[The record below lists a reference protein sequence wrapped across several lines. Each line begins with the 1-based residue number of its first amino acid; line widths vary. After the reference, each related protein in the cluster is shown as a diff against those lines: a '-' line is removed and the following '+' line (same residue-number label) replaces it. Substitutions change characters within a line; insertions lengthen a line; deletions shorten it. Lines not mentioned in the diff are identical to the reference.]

1 MPPGKELNKPDSLHE
16 AEAVSPDDLAPDPP
30 TVSTS
35 SLDALQSAEQ
45 RGVLNIVDSLRQC
58 GLDGIVSLPQLVVCG
73 DQSSG
78 KSSVLEAI
86 TEIPFPRKE
95 NLCTRFA
102 TEIVLRRA
110 ALSSIATKIVPD
122 ESRPQ
127 IERLALEN
135 FKLSITDF
143 NELPSLIDSATKAM
157 GIGSDDSPGIQR
169 AFAKDVLSI
178 EISGPDRPQLT
189 LVDLPGLIH
198 SENKSQ
204 TREDVELVT
213 ELVSQYISNPRTII
227 LPIISAK
234 NDYAN
239 QIILQRARDAD
250 PEGTRTLGII
260 TKPDDLH
267 PDSENEAAFIDLANN
282 KDIFFKLGWH
292 VLKNRGFKERD
303 HTFAERNR
311 SETKFLSSGKWSTL
325 SRDCVSIEPLRV
337 RLSGLLFK
345 HIRRELPKL
354 RKDINEKLEETAKG
368 LGQLGE
374 RRSTAADAKQ
384 YLMRLSMSFYETTRA
399 SIGGNY
405 ESDYFSKVENI
416 LHSAATLNTRRLR
429 AMIQY
434 LNTEFAMEM
443 RKRGHKYRFIGYSMA
458 WETGKGSTDDDV
470 VAEGEDFEDGHDVE
484 SEYEDDENP
493 RTLEKKQALAWVMR
507 TLIRTRGRQLSGNFN
522 PLLIGELFWE
532 QSERW
537 GSLAREHVQRV
548 TSLCTNFVHDLL
560 SELCPEDICLR
571 LRVPHVED
579 SLKKRLEESEIELSK
594 IVKDMK
600 RYPMTYNDTYTN
612 SVQEA
617 RSERSMN
624 QINQIVDSAKTSRD
638 LHDDD
643 GFFKEKITQF
653 DPKKIQQAFQ
663 QRLNQDMDC
672 HSCSDALDCL
682 CSFYDVALKLFTD
695 NITAQVIERH
705 LIEGLEE
712 VFSPM
717 VVARWDSD
725 NEILGVASEPTGVS
739 RQREFLERRM
749 KMLEQGKVV
758 FGSVLRRVDG

>member
-1 MPPGKELNKPDSLHE
+1 MTGEE
-16 AEAVSPDDLAPDPP
+16 ARTAALGDLTSALPAVS
-30 TVSTS
+30 TT
-35 SLDALQSAEQ
+35 SLDGLQSTEQ
-45 RGVLNIVDSLRQC
+45 RRVLNIVDSLRQC

-122 ESRPQ
+122 EARPQ
-127 IERLALEN
+127 KERLALEN
-135 FKLSITDF
+135 FKQSITDF
-143 NELPSLIDSATKAM
+143 NELPSLIDLATKAM
-157 GIGSDDSPGIQR
+157 GIGNDDSSSIQR

-178 EISGPDRPQLT
+178 EISGPNRPQLT

-204 TREDVELVT
+204 TREDVELVA
-213 ELVSQYISNPRTII
+213 ELVSQYITNPRTII

-250 PEGTRTLGII
+250 PEGARTLGII

-303 HTFAERNR
+303 HSFTERNR

-325 SRDCVSIEPLRV
+325 PRDCVGIEPLRV
-337 RLSGLLFK
+337 RLSELLFK
-345 HIRRELPKL
+345 HIKRELPKL
-354 RKDINEKLEETAKG
+354 RKDLNEKLEETKKR

-374 RRSTAADAKQ
+374 RRSTATDAKQ
-384 YLMRLSMSFYETTRA
+384 YLMRRSMSFYDITRA
-399 SIGGNY
+399 SINGHY
-405 ESDYFSKVENI
+405 ENQYFSKVENFS
-416 LHSAATLNTRRLR
+416 HSTTTLTTRRLR

-434 LNTEFAMEM
+434 LNIEFATEM
-443 RKRGHKYRFIGYSMA
+443 QNRGHKYRFVGLDI
-458 WETGKGSTDDDV
+458 TGES
-470 VAEGEDFEDGHDVE
+470 GEDIGEVGGGIDVE
-484 SEYEDDENP
+484 VEVDDEDNGSP
-493 RTLEKKQALAWVMR
+493 KILDKKQALAWAKQ

-537 GSLAREHVQRV
+537 ERLAKEHVRRV
-548 TSLCTNFVHDLL
+548 ASLCTNFVDDLL
-560 SELCPEDICLR
+560 SDLCPEDIFSR

-579 SLKKRLEESEIELSK
+579 SLKKRLEESETELLK
-594 IVKDMK
+594 ITKDMK
-600 RYPMTYNDTYTN
+600 RYPMTYNDYYTN
-612 SVQEA
+612 AIQETRSKRSISLISQSMDSVKTTRDICPGKGYSVQTVTE
-617 RSERSMN
+617 
-624 QINQIVDSAKTSRD
+624 
-638 LHDDD
+638 
-643 GFFKEKITQF
+643 F
-653 DPKKIQQAFQ
+653 DPKLVQQAFQ
-663 QRLNQDMDC
+663 RRANQDMDG
-672 HSCSDALDCL
+672 HSCNEALDCL
-682 CSFYDVALKLFTD
+682 CSFY
-695 NITAQVIERH
+695 
-705 LIEGLEE
+705 
-712 VFSPM
+712 
-717 VVARWDSD
+717 
-725 NEILGVASEPTGVS
+725 
-739 RQREFLERRM
+739 
-749 KMLEQGKVV
+749 KVP
-758 FGSVLRRVDG
+758 